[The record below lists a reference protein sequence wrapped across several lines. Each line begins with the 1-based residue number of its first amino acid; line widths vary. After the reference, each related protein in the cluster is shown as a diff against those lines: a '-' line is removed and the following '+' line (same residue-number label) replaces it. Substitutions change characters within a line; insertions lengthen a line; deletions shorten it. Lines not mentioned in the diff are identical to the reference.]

1 MVNILLIESIIVS
14 IFLQLYLQKRLDYQD
29 WYCAAFGVISF
40 CVRYALIYFVNNSI
54 LSLMIFVL
62 FAGCYSYT
70 FGRKNN
76 YEQIVFTCLFVISIY
91 LFDMIGLSIYATIL
105 DIAIVYVKNSVR
117 YYWEAMFVSK
127 CLYAL
132 FLIMI
137 LLMRKRIITYNNH
150 SLEIV
155 VVIFLVIVSEALLI
169 GLLIYNEVT
178 VLSIL
183 LIMISI
189 LGICV
194 YMYIFMLR
202 TKIAEKERME
212 AVVIAKELDS
222 QKKLHDEMHK
232 NHLEVRKIKHDMNH
246 HLQIVLGLL
255 QDDDIEEAK
264 DTIHKISQSI
274 LLTNVYQYMNIPSLD
289 YLLSSK
295 IQEANIRKIVSKVMI
310 EFDELHLNK
319 QDLGVL
325 LGNLLDNAIE
335 NCGNKKEIQITL
347 KQINEYL
354 MIIIANAIDDSIL
367 ATNPNLQTTKD
378 DSNAHGLGLKSSKD
392 IVTKYEGILQFD
404 EKEGFFIVK
413 VILKNEPV
421 IPQ

>member
-29 WYCAAFGVISF
+29 WYFVAFGVISF
-40 CVRYALIYFVNNSI
+40 CVRYALMYYVNNSI

-62 FAGCYSYT
+62 LAGCYSYA
-70 FGRKNN
+70 FGKKNN
-76 YEQIVFTCLFVISIY
+76 HEQIVFTCLFVISIY

-127 CLYAL
+127 SFYAL

-137 LLMRKRIITYNNH
+137 LLMRKRITTYNNH

-155 VVIFLVIVSEALLI
+155 VVIFLVVVSEALLI

-264 DTIHKISQSI
+264 DTINKISQSI

-354 MIIIANAIDDSIL
+354 MIIIANTIDDSIL